1 MLVSAISFDV
11 GGNALDSEGQRA
23 GLVLLAGF
31 LLSFAFIRMSTRLMR
46 SPKVP
51 WWPGSIETGGG
62 LHIHHLVFGIVLM
75 MVAGFLGF
83 VLKPVSPWT
92 EIFAAMFGIGVGLT
106 IDEFALWLHLEDVY
120 WAEEGRSSVDAAI
133 IATIIGAGF
142 VLGLAPLGGNGDS
155 TRAVLATVAVNLG
168 ACVIAALKG
177 KVASTLVGMF
187 VPPVA
192 FVAAIRLARPGSV
205 WGRRRYSAG
214 SAKLAK
220 AERRDELYKRRQ
232 RRLQELIGGRPS
244 LP

>member
-1 MLVSAISFDV
+1 VLASAISLDF
-11 GGNALDSEGQRA
+11 GGSFLHSEGQRA
-23 GLVLLAGF
+23 GLFVLAGF
-31 LLSFAFIRMSTRLMR
+31 LLSFGFIRMSTRLMR

-62 LHIHHLVFGIVLM
+62 LHIHHLVFGIVTM

-83 VLKPVSPWT
+83 VIKPVSPWT
-92 EIFAAMFGIGVGLT
+92 EIFAGAFGIGVGLT

-142 VLGLAPLGGNGDS
+142 VLGLAPLGGNGGS
-155 TRAVLATVAVNLG
+155 TLAVLGTVAVNLG
-168 ACVIAALKG
+168 ACVVAALKG

-192 FVAAIRLARPGSV
+192 YVAAIRVARPGSV

-214 SAKLAK
+214 SAKLVK
-220 AERRDELYKRRQ
+220 AERRDELYRRRQ

-244 LP
+244 IT